1 VYVPRRSKVVVL
13 AGLAAAGAI
22 LPLFG
27 DPRVTPVTHPLWA
40 RMLLRSMDMDEAVQT
55 SVHASAVFDTLSGRK
70 SRVFAADGY
79 SRADGL
85 VASGA
90 SGRRRL
96 SATEGV
102 GEVTYTV
109 AVVQGGDYLLR
120 ARVSGDPA
128 RPVSAEIAPM
138 GRAPAVGTFKLVP
151 PREPSWILAGAA
163 HLDPGTYTTSLLL
176 PSGTSLE
183 YVEVAPPCVNPVEPI
198 GGWKPAAIT
207 SAEDLAVTALRAL
220 DMEDGLAPADTPLEH
235 SGTDFERDDGST
247 GTPLKADRHGLGAT
261 LVIDLPEGG
270 LYTLEAFIT
279 PGQGQRW
286 RADGCRKAVLCAGSA
301 EGWRVVM
308 TQSFSG
314 GRHAFSVS
322 LADGAAVERV
332 RLTRRKE
339 TAADYV
345 AALRRLGFD
354 PGEGSVPR
362 PIAVA
367 AAQFVGRVRT
377 ERQRKACGDVAEP
390 TKPMLDSSPSTVAA
404 GAAAPANPGGAPPTT
419 PLTGALLP
427 PQQASSPILPGP
439 S

>member
-1 VYVPRRSKVVVL
+1 MPRRSKVVVL

-27 DPRVTPVTHPLWA
+27 DPRITPVTHPLWA

-79 SRADGL
+79 SRADG
-85 VASGA
+85 VVSSGDV
-90 SGRRRL
+90 GRRRV

-102 GEVTYTV
+102 GEVTYTM

-128 RPVSAEIAPM
+128 RPVSAEIAPV
-138 GRAPAVGTFKLVP
+138 GRTPAVGTFKLVP
-151 PREPSWILAGAA
+151 AREPHWILAGAA

-183 YVEVAPPCVNPVEPI
+183 YVEVAPPCVNPVEPL

-220 DMEDGLAPADTPLEH
+220 DMEDGLAPADTPIER

-247 GTPLKADRHGLGAT
+247 GAPLKADRHGLGAT
-261 LVIDLPEGG
+261 LVVDLPEPG
-270 LYTLEAFIT
+270 LYTLEAFVT
-279 PGQGQRW
+279 PGEGQRW
-286 RADGCRKAVLCAGSA
+286 RADGCRKAVLCARSP
-301 EGWRVVM
+301 EGWRTVM

-354 PGEGSVPR
+354 PGEGSVAR

-367 AAQFVGRVRT
+367 AAQFVLRIHT
-377 ERQRKACGDVAEP
+377 ERQRSSCGDVADP
-390 TKPMLDSSPSTVAA
+390 TKPTLDSTPSTVAA
-404 GAAAPANPGGAPPTT
+404 GAAAPVNPGAPSTT

-427 PQQASSPILPGP
+427 PQPASSPILPGP